1 MDKNKT
7 EEEKLRS
14 NENGVSLL
22 EKEEDV
28 NAKYAE
34 LLEKID
40 IDNDYDDILSKY
52 EKTIEQ
58 RTKSTIKRI
67 SGDELE
73 PIEEKTEQPVTEDE
87 KIEEEKLEEEESREP
102 ETQEEDGVSFV
113 QTVYDLIEEFGLSV
127 GNGVKRALRRPKKLI
142 GWIVSFFKYVLRF
155 VWLSVVNLIDLVTHK
170 FVEQVKDF
178 RKDVKKASN
187 YLKRSNKSPTTSIA
201 VFMHYIKKGV
211 IRHKALIKTVLNVAM
226 PVLATIAFIITVN
239 YWSNV
244 TFALRV
250 SYDDKEIGYIA
261 DETVYNE
268 AQTAAKARFD
278 TGKDAGT
285 ADFKE
290 PTYELALVSLNQLV
304 DSTVLCDRIIEN
316 SGDNVTNACGIYID
330 NDFIC
335 AIKNETDATSVFNA
349 ILEPFEEQ
357 VKDENSFV
365 DFVEKVEYVQGLY
378 PEDKD
383 TMWDASRLAEQLSQ
397 TKQAA
402 VKYTVKDG
410 DTIYGIAVAHG
421 LTERELIALNPSM
434 GDNIYSGDTVII
446 SNEVNYVRVKVMKT
460 ETRTQEVDYETEF
473 VNNAS
478 MFKGTK
484 RTVRNGEPGEDKVTE
499 LVTYVDGQRVSAE
512 EVSRERIKE
521 PVNAKVQVG
530 TKSASAYGYN
540 YNVSVSGS
548 GFVWPAPAC
557 SYISS
562 YYGWRTLRGYSDFH
576 TGIDL
581 TRPGGGSTGA
591 IIVASLD
598 GTVESVQR
606 SYSGY
611 GHSIVINHGGGL
623 KTRYA
628 HCLQDSISVYVGQ
641 RVSAGQAIARVGS
654 TGNVTGPHL
663 HFEIIINGN
672 RVNPLP
678 YIR

>member
-1 MDKNKT
+1 MDKNRT

-22 EKEEDV
+22 EKDEEI

-40 IDNDYDDILSKY
+40 IDNDYDDILSDY

-58 RTKSTIKRI
+58 RTQSTIKRI

-73 PIEEKTEQPVTEDE
+73 PIEQKPEEPQAKEEKEEN
-87 KIEEEKLEEEESREP
+87 IEEAEVSEESEA
-102 ETQEEDGVSFV
+102 DGTSFV

-127 GNGVKRALRRPKKLI
+127 GNGVKRVLRRPKKLL
-142 GWIVSFFKYVLRF
+142 GWIASFFKYVLRF
-155 VWLSVVNLIDLVTHK
+155 IWVSVTKLIDLVTHK
-170 FVEQVKDF
+170 FVEQVKEF
-178 RKDVKKASN
+178 RKDVKKASD
-187 YLKRSNKSPTTSIA
+187 YLKRSNNKPTTTVV
-201 VFMHYIKKGV
+201 VFMHYLKKGIV
-211 IRHKALIKTVLNVAM
+211 RHKALVKTVLNIAM
-226 PVLATIAFIITVN
+226 PVLAAVAFIITVN

-244 TFALRV
+244 TFALKV
-250 SYDDKEIGYIA
+250 SYNDKEIGYIA
-261 DETVYNE
+261 DEAVYNE
-268 AQTAAKARFD
+268 AQNAAKARID

-285 ADFKE
+285 AEFEE

-349 ILEPFEEQ
+349 ILEPYEEQ

-378 PEDKD
+378 PEDD
-383 TMWDASRLAEQLSQ
+383 ETMWDASKLAEQLSQ

-410 DTIYGIAVAHG
+410 DTIYGIAVANG
-421 LTERELIALNPSM
+421 LTERELLALNPSM
-434 GDNIYSGDTVII
+434 GDNIHSGDVVII

-460 ETRTQEVDYETEF
+460 EVRTEEVDYETET

-484 RTVRNGEPGEDKVTE
+484 RTVRNGEPGEDRVTE

-512 EVSRERIKE
+512 EVSRVRTKE

-557 SYISS
+557 SYVSS

-628 HCLQDSISVYVGQ
+628 HCLQGSISVYVGQ

-663 HFEIIINGN
+663 HFEIIMNGN